1 METGTDPNKIEIECK
16 SGQNLSPNQIFT
28 MLIQQMGTTI
38 LYAHGH
44 DQLVVLYKHVMQ
56 LSSSNFLY
64 NRPGIPT

>member
-44 DQLVVLYKHVMQ
+44 DQLVVLYKHVM
-56 LSSSNFLY
+56 
-64 NRPGIPT
+64 